1 MPRLTNS
8 KRYQVVEPAIQEAYY
23 ISKSNHRGPK
33 VVEVTHPLQKKRK
46 LKDQLPK
53 SIVPPSQINDAMQ
66 NNNLDEEQ
74 DQGYENGRKSVG
86 SVWAFPLLPNLLL
99 LMILLISDTK

>member
-33 VVEVTHPLQKKRK
+33 VVEVTRPLQKKRK
-46 LKDQLPK
+46 LKDPLPK
-53 SIVPPSQINDAMQ
+53 SIAPPSQIKDPTQ
-66 NNNLDEEQ
+66 NNLDEEQ
-74 DQGYENGRKSVG
+74 DRGYENGRKSVG